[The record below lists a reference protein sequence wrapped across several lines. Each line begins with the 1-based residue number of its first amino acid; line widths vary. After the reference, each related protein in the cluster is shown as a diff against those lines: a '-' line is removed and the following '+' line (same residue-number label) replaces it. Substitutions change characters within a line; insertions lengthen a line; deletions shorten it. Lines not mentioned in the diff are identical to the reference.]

1 MWLQYSRYT
10 VRVKKEISASS
21 GNNSVIFELNGPPQ
35 MEEQHIQNVQQ
46 NQMQKQ

>member
-10 VRVKKEISASS
+10 VRVKKEISTDS
-21 GNNSVIFELNGPPQ
+21 GYNSVVIVFNGPPQ